1 MLLNEIK
8 NEVAYLESMVLEGIN
23 FQHVVDKGTQLLNE
37 QEVQEIP
44 ELRTSIILILISS
57 HYYLGNIQ
65 QAKSLC
71 DIIFNTMTGI
81 EHRYHYAKGLI
92 ALANIHKNESEF
104 AKAIEI
110 LLQAEEIFLLES
122 NTNGLASTYTNIAI
136 MYRLLADY
144 KKSLEYMDKGR
155 RLYEELGDELGIAA
169 NTGNIGNV
177 YLDMRN
183 YSKALE
189 YLGMALQTH
198 ERDNNLRGIANNCLS
213 IGGVHLLNDRYEL
226 ADLYLQRSL
235 ENFTLLNDRK
245 GASHVL
251 SNLGIL
257 FEYVGRFEES
267 YQTHQSVLDY
277 ALEIQDTMSIAVQ
290 YSNLGH
296 LFMNKDNPQYEPV
309 QAEDYLLKALQLQ
322 IQLHTRQEESANHK
336 SLSEL
341 YEQMQEWE
349 KSLQHLKRFNELQAE
364 LLSEETKYKAE
375 LLDQQRKIDVIERDK
390 LLQIARYQE
399 QERMLHSIL
408 PSTIADRILDGE
420 QQIVDLAKDISFF
433 FSDIMDF
440 TSMTSS
446 MSPEVLIQDLNR
458 LFTEFDRIAKNH
470 GIEKIKTIGDSYMA
484 VCGVPQ
490 KREDHAVRIAE
501 FALEILSV
509 SQTFSIGTYPV
520 HLRIGLH
527 AGDAIAG
534 IIGEDKYSYD
544 LWGDAVNIASRME
557 NTSEKGK
564 IHITEYF
571 KSLIEIHPQFQYVSR
586 GILDIKGK
594 GPMQTYFLD
603 HSNNS

>member
-1 MLLNEIK
+1 MLLKEIK
-8 NEVAYLESMVLEGIN
+8 DEVAYLESLVLEGTN
-23 FQHVVDKGTQLLNE
+23 FQYVLEKGAFILNE
-37 QEVQEIP
+37 PEVQKFPEI
-44 ELRTSIILILISS
+44 RTSIILLLINT

-71 DIIFNTMTGI
+71 DLIFNTMTGI
-81 EHRYHYAKGLI
+81 KNRNYYAKGLI
-92 ALANIHKNESEF
+92 ALAIIHKYESEF
-104 AKAIEI
+104 AKAIEVC
-110 LLQAEEIFLLES
+110 LQAEEIYLIEN
-122 NTNGLASTYTNIAI
+122 NTLGLASTYTNIAI

-155 RLYEELGDELGIAA
+155 RLYEELGDELGVAA

-189 YLGMALQTH
+189 YLEIALQTH
-198 ERDNNLRGIANNCLS
+198 ERANNLRGIANNCLS
-213 IGGVHLLNDRYEL
+213 IGGVHLLNNEFEL
-226 ADLYLQRSL
+226 ADSYLQRAL

-245 GASHVL
+245 SASNVR

-257 FEYVGRFEES
+257 FEFLGRFEES
-267 YQTHQSVLDY
+267 CQIHLSVLEY
-277 ALEIQDTMSIAVQ
+277 SIEIQDHMSIAVQ
-290 YSNLGH
+290 YGNLGH
-296 LFMNKDNPQYEPV
+296 LFKNKDNPHYDPV
-309 QAEDYLLKALQLQ
+309 KAEDFLLKALEIEKQLNAGK
-322 IQLHTRQEESANHK
+322 ESSSNHK

-341 YEQMQEWE
+341 YEQTQEWE
-349 KSLQHLKRFNELQAE
+349 KSLKHLKRFNELQAE
-364 LLSEETKYKAE
+364 LLSEETSHKAE
-375 LLDQQRKIDVIERDK
+375 LLDQQRKIDVIEREK
-390 LLQIARYQE
+390 LLQLAKYHE
-399 QERMLHSIL
+399 QERILHSIL
-408 PSTIADRILDGE
+408 PSSIADRILDGE
-420 QQIVDLAKDISFF
+420 LTIVDSAKDISIF

-440 TSMTSS
+440 TSMTSA
-446 MSPEVLIQDLNR
+446 MPPELLIQDLNR
-458 LFTEFDRIAKNH
+458 LFTEFDRIAKKH

-484 VCGVPQ
+484 VCGTPQ

-509 SQTFSIGTYPV
+509 SQTFTIGKFPI

-571 KSLIEIHPQFQYVSR
+571 KNLIEIHPQFQCISR
-586 GILDIKGK
+586 GIIDIKGK
-594 GPMQTYFLD
+594 GPMNTYFLD
-603 HSNNS
+603 QSNNS

>member
-8 NEVAYLESMVLEGIN
+8 NEVAYLESLVLEGTN
-23 FQHVVDKGTQLLNE
+23 FQYVLDKGALLLNE
-37 QEVQEIP
+37 PEVQQIP
-44 ELRTSIILILISS
+44 ELRTSIILLLINV
-57 HYYLGNIQ
+57 HYYLGNTQ
-65 QAKSLC
+65 QAKTLC
-71 DIIFNTMTGI
+71 EIIFNTMTSI

-92 ALANIHKNESEF
+92 ALANIHKSESEF
-104 AKAIEI
+104 AKAIE
-110 LLQAEEIFLLES
+110 LCLQAEEIFVLEN

-144 KKSLEYMDKGR
+144 KKSLEYMDKAR
-155 RLYEELGDELGIAA
+155 RLYEELGNELGVAA

-177 YLDMRN
+177 YFTMRN
-183 YSKALE
+183 YTKALE
-189 YLGMALQTH
+189 YLSHALHIH
-198 ERDNNLRGIANNCLS
+198 ESSNDLRGIANNCLS
-213 IGGVHLLNDRYEL
+213 IGGVYLLTKDNELAESYFQRALENFILLNDK
-226 ADLYLQRSL
+226 S
-235 ENFTLLNDRK
+235 
-245 GASHVL
+245 GASHVQ

-257 FEYVGRFEES
+257 FEYLGKYKES
-267 YQTHQSVLDY
+267 YEIHVQVLEY
-277 ALEIQDTMSIAVQ
+277 SKEIQDPMSIAIQ
-290 YSNLGH
+290 YGNLGH
-296 LFMNKDNPQYEPV
+296 LFKNQDNPNYDPIR
-309 QAEDYLLKALQLQ
+309 AEDYILKALEIHTQLQ
-322 IQLHTRQEESANHK
+322 TRQEESSNHK

-341 YEQMQEWE
+341 YEQTQHWE
-349 KSLQHLKRFNELQAE
+349 KALIHLKRFNELQAE
-364 LLSEETKYKAE
+364 LLSEETKHKAE
-375 LLDQQRKIDVIERDK
+375 LLDQQRKADVIEREK
-390 LLQIARYQE
+390 LMQLARYKE

-420 QQIVDLAKDISFF
+420 QHIVDSAKDISIF

-446 MSPEVLIQDLNR
+446 MSPELLIQDLNS

-501 FALEILSV
+501 FALEILSA
-509 SQTFSIGTYPV
+509 SQTFSIGTFPV

-571 KSLIEIHPQFQYVSR
+571 KNLIEFHPHFQCISR

-594 GPMQTYFLD
+594 GPMKTYFLD